1 MNSGGIGLLV
11 TLLGMIG
18 AYQQGNGPT
27 QPWSELLHD
36 NVVFAKMLPFLVGI
50 GLVLGAVQALLAW
63 SPGVETRPGWIRR
76 FAPSTVTTHWINALG
91 FLIAL
96 GTGTVQYLTGLLH
109 QPPPVPLWQVYRLH
123 YVGASLMVL
132 IATTWITQRLLTADY
147 RLLPRGSWAR
157 HFRGL
162 AAELPGPLSA
172 TVLYAVGLKP
182 GRAALPAGQFTYY
195 EKMVDFPFWAI
206 LLALILASGLL
217 KAMRYLYPLPGE
229 VVHVASVVHV
239 VAMGLLALK
248 LLDHLRYMLTPSRW
262 PLLRAMVTT
271 WIDADYVRRRLP
283 GWYAEVQAV
292 APDVA
297 APEPEVGPSAH
308 TQGA

>member
-1 MNSGGIGLLV
+1 MNRGTLAWAVLAVGLLM
-11 TLLGMIG
+11 TLLGTVW
-18 AYQQGNGPT
+18 AYQQANGPA

-36 NVVFAKMLPFLVGI
+36 NVVFAKLLPFLVGI
-50 GLVLGAVQALLAW
+50 GLVLGAVQTLLA
-63 SPGVETRPGWIRR
+63 PGPRVETRPGWIRR
-76 FAPSTVTTHWINALG
+76 FAPSTVTAHWINALG

-96 GTGTVQYLTGLLH
+96 GTGSVQYLSGLLH

-123 YVGASLMVL
+123 YVGACLMVL
-132 IATTWITQRLLTADY
+132 VATTWVTQRLLTADY
-147 RLLPRGSWAR
+147 RLLPRGGAAR

-172 TVLYAVGLKP
+172 TVLYGVGLKP
-182 GRAALPAGQFTYY
+182 GRAAPPAGQFTYY
-195 EKMVDFPFWAI
+195 EKTVDFPFWAI

-248 LLDHLRYMLTPSRW
+248 LLDHLRYVLTPSRW

-271 WIDADYVRRRLP
+271 WIDADY
-283 GWYAEVQAV
+283 
-292 APDVA
+292 
-297 APEPEVGPSAH
+297 
-308 TQGA
+308 